1 MKPTDASA
9 GVLVNPTRAELTQ
22 ALIDAAEQANQG
34 ARSRRVAPFT
44 PEHLQGRAGV
54 AQQNGG
60 GSPGRTSHPVRSS
73 YVGATWWTDGRGN
86 RYVRCEGGRQKVR
99 SGDLKGPAPL
109 PEISDTWSL
118 LFRDRAYRCYTQRS
132 QRIQRLLVRRGR
144 LPEDLAR
151 EIGYLPSP
159 GLSAHTP
166 EAVLIVNEVHRPQFG
181 LLIFP
186 DALGTLQA
194 TRVTRGF
201 VDRRTKFFQQSE
213 GPAGR
218 ISKALAQR
226 FRTALTEGDAP

>member
-60 GSPGRTSHPVRSS
+60 GSR
-73 YVGATWWTDGRGN
+73 D
-86 RYVRCEGGRQKVR
+86 
-99 SGDLKGPAPL
+99 GPATPSARPTSAQHGGPTAGQSLCPLRRGTAEGPERGSEGPRPL

-159 GLSAHTP
+159 GCPPTPRRLS
-166 EAVLIVNEVHRPQFG
+166 
-181 LLIFP
+181 
-186 DALGTLQA
+186 
-194 TRVTRGF
+194 
-201 VDRRTKFFQQSE
+201 
-213 GPAGR
+213 
-218 ISKALAQR
+218 
-226 FRTALTEGDAP
+226 